1 MQLRIVLL
9 AVLALGAALPGFSGP
24 INIGEWYTGSW
35 DGGGPGATIGG
46 CIIACPYVGAVS
58 GETFNDPLNSPWT
71 FVATGGGAVLTVT
84 DIQVDGDSFTIQDF
98 GSSVG
103 STNPINSVG
112 LDCGTDGADCLGNPG
127 FSHGVFVL
135 APGAHSLSFIVAAQ
149 TNGFSDG
156 SVSFR
161 LDAVPGEVPEPAN
174 LGLLALGI
182 AGGLILRRRLA
193 R

>member
-1 MQLRIVLL
+1 MQLRTALL
-9 AVLALGAALPGFSGP
+9 VMLALGAAVPGLAGP
-24 INIGEWYTGSW
+24 INIGEWYTGGW
-35 DGGGPGATIGG
+35 DGGGPGTTIDG
-46 CIIACPYVGAVS
+46 CLIACPYVGAVS
-58 GETFNDPLNSPWT
+58 GQTFNDPLNNPWT
-71 FVATGGGAVLTVT
+71 FVAPAAGALLTVT

-98 GSSVG
+98 GSTIG

-127 FSHGVFVL
+127 FSHGVFIL
-135 APGAHSLSFIVAAQ
+135 AAGAHSLSFIVAAQ

-161 LDAVPGEVPEPAN
+161 LDAAPGEVPEPASF
-174 LGLLALGI
+174 GLLASGI
-182 AGGLILRRRLA
+182 AGGLLLRRRLV